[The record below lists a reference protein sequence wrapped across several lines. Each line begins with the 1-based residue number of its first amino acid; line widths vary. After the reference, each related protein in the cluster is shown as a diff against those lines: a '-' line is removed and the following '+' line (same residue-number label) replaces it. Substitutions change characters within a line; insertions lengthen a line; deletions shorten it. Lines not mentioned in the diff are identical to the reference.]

1 MNKKDRPTYDW
12 PQPPSQTAIPI
23 AKTGYP
29 LIAALAFVTVIFALL
44 ELTFPALLSLAATL
58 FVCLFFRD
66 PERVTP
72 TALGAV
78 VSPAD
83 GKVIKS
89 EVVETDYLS
98 GPRLRISIF
107 MNVFNVHVNRIPYE
121 GTVTR
126 IQYHPGKFFSA
137 NLDKASK
144 DNERNAVFVR
154 TGDGDEICFVQIA
167 GLVARRIVC
176 GLREGDVVSRGERF
190 GMICLGSRLDVYLPS
205 DAQPAVAVDDKVRA
219 GASILAHLKETDHVQ
234 YV

>member
-1 MNKKDRPTYDW
+1 MENKEGKPYDR

-23 AKTGYP
+23 ARTGYP
-29 LIAALAFVTVIFALL
+29 LITALAFATVIFALL
-44 ELTFPALLSLAATL
+44 EMAPPALVFLAATL

-72 TALGAV
+72 TTMGAV

-89 EVVETDYLS
+89 EVAETDYLE
-98 GPRLRISIF
+98 GERLRISIF

-126 IQYHPGKFFSA
+126 IFYHPGKFFSA
-137 NLDKASK
+137 NLDKASRE
-144 DNERNAVFVR
+144 NEHNAVYVR
-154 TGDGDEICFVQIA
+154 TGENDEIVFVQIA

-176 GLREGDVVSRGERF
+176 GLREGDAAARGERF
-190 GMICLGSRLDVYLPS
+190 GMICLGSRLDVYLPA
-205 DAQPAVAVDDKVRA
+205 DARPEVAVGDKVRA
-219 GASILAHLKETDHVQ
+219 GTSILAYLRGTDHVES
-234 YV
+234 V